1 MSELIQ
7 AAMRGDVEGTRRH
20 LHEAL
25 SRGFNG
31 MTALMHAAE
40 NGHSECVKL
49 LLDKE
54 GREQDRNGWTALM
67 FAARRNHIECVRLL
81 QREATLR
88 TSRKTDET
96 LPGST
101 ALIIAARYGRAECI
115 RLLVGREGGMQ
126 DNLNHTALMVAASK
140 NFSAIV
146 SMLVAREARLVD
158 NNGWT
163 ALMHAAYWNHLS
175 CVKLLLR
182 ETGIQSTKEVDSC
195 PTGATALM
203 ISAIRNCANVAS
215 LLFPHERG
223 MVDAHNHNALW
234 HASHNALNR
243 KGEHITA
250 GHPVLI
256 TLLQNEPT
264 SPSSIPNTL
273 SKSLLDCAAK
283 GDVQGVLQCLSEA
296 GQHDSKGNTAL
307 MRAAMGGYET
317 ICKILIDREQ
327 GSINEDGWS
336 ALMFAARYGH
346 LECARCLISE
356 ASIQSSRHI
365 TDSTFNFPQ
374 GITALML
381 AAKFGYLEIV
391 LLLDPHEHTLVDSE
405 GNGALW
411 YAENAQGLDDE
422 VRKAIIVA
430 LSAEQDAG
438 PLEEVETS
446 SNDFPRVWTFDGI
459 EYVLKTD
466 WDAYATVSE
475 AEKKLAAVTA
485 SMKGI
490 DTPTQSTTEHSLER
504 AREVR
509 QLLDQVAELQAEN
522 EALRTA
528 VRSNIPVKQEE
539 SILIPFR
546 TGLES
551 SLNTLHRLKE
561 QTLVMRRAVAGEDKL
576 TPAVDDAYNGVFA
589 LIRDL
594 RRDIAA
600 SLQVLAAMTLSAGA
614 QDATNSQK

>member
-20 LHEAL
+20 LHESL

-40 NGHSECVKL
+40 NGHSECVKV

-67 FAARRNHIECVRLL
+67 FATRRNHIECVRLL
-81 QREATLR
+81 LRETTLR

-96 LPGST
+96 PPGST

-126 DNLNHTALMVAASK
+126 DNQNHTALMIAASK

-182 ETGIQSTKEVDSC
+182 ETGMQSTNEADGC
-195 PTGATALM
+195 PTGATALI

-223 MVDAHNHNALW
+223 MVDTHNHNALW
-234 HASHNALNR
+234 HASHNAQDR
-243 KGEHITA
+243 KGERVIA
-250 GHPVLI
+250 GHPVLV

-264 SPSSIPNTL
+264 SPTIPKVL
-273 SKSLLDCAAK
+273 SKSLLDCAAE

-296 GQHDSKGNTAL
+296 GQQDSGGNTAL
-307 MRAAMGGYET
+307 MRAAIGGHET

-327 GSINEDGWS
+327 GLVNEDGWS
-336 ALMFAARYGH
+336 ALMLAARHGH
-346 LECARCLISE
+346 LDCARCLVSE
-356 ASIQSSRHI
+356 ASIQSSRH
-365 TDSTFNFPQ
+365 TTSSTFTFPQ

-422 VRKAIIVA
+422 VRQAIIVA
-430 LSAEQDAG
+430 LTNEQETG
-438 PLEEVETS
+438 PLEVETV
-446 SNDFPRVWTFDGI
+446 SNDFPRVWTFDGV
-459 EYVLKTD
+459 EYVLKAD

-485 SMKGI
+485 SMKGT
-490 DTPTQSTTEHSLER
+490 DAPNQSTTEPLEK
-504 AREVR
+504 AREVQ
-509 QLLDQVAELQAEN
+509 QLLDQVAELQADN

-528 VRSNIPVKQEE
+528 VRGNISTKQEE
-539 SILIPFR
+539 STLAPFR
-546 TGLES
+546 SGLES
-551 SLNTLHRLKE
+551 CLNTLHRLKE
-561 QTLVMRRAVAGEDKL
+561 QTLTMRRAVAGEDKL
-576 TPAVDDAYNGVFA
+576 TPAIDDTYNGVFA

-600 SLQVLAAMTLSAGA
+600 SLQVLAAMILSPGT
-614 QDATNSQK
+614 QATTDP